1 MPQEPHALDSLLP
14 IAPAGAGWLGV
25 FGVAMVVAMVVVH
38 VAFALG
44 VMAHAGRRQT
54 LFVPSWVWALA
65 TLLTGVLGA
74 VGYWVVHVS
83 TLSPLAKV
91 DAVR

>member
-1 MPQEPHALDSLLP
+1 MPQEPHSLDALLP
-14 IAPAGAGWLGV
+14 IASGGGWIAF
-25 FGVAMVVAMVVVH
+25 FGVAMVVAMVIVH

-44 VMAHAGRRQT
+44 VLAHAGRRQT
-54 LFVPSWVWALA
+54 QFVPSWVWALA
-65 TLLTGVLGA
+65 TLLTGVFGA

-91 DAVR
+91 DAAR